1 MEQRGFLTPI
11 AGLDGSRVSLYTDDL
26 VLFVVPGVRDLEMI
40 KAVLTIFGLASGLFS
55 NLDKSVATPINCTE
69 VDVGRVQEILACRV
83 ECFPCRY
90 LGIPLSVSKLKRSEE
105 QPLVGKVAARIPGW
119 KGRLLNAAGRTALV
133 AATMSAIPIH
143 TSIALCLSPWAI
155 EAIDKLRCGFI

>member
-1 MEQRGFLTPI
+1 VEQRGFLTPI
-11 AGLDGSRVSLYTDDL
+11 AGSRVSLYTDDL

-40 KAVLTIFGLASGLFS
+40 KAV
-55 NLDKSVATPINCTE
+55 LDKSVATPINCTE

-90 LGIPLSVSKLKRSEE
+90 LSVSKLKRSEE